1 MELYIG
7 ALNKKELNIL
17 QKFVNSFE
25 VIDINELISNI
36 STNLIIRYAKSHSL
50 HIADAIIAATA
61 IHSDISLYTL
71 NLKDFKY
78 ISELKLFS

>member
-7 ALNKKELNIL
+7 ALNKKELSTL
-17 QKFVNSFE
+17 QKFANSFE
-25 VIDINELISNI
+25 NIAINESISNI

-61 IHSDISLYTL
+61 IHNDILLYTL

-78 ISELKLFS
+78 IGELKLV